1 MNLKKTFIITTILSL
16 VVIGIWELF
25 WRSQGVYPTLD
36 DNEALWAMQRS
47 RVEEASSNN
56 VLLMGSSRVL
66 FDIQLNEWEAQTGIR
81 PIQLASVGS
90 SPLPIFHDVV
100 TNTNF
105 AGTIVVGV
113 TPGLFFSTTA
123 PNAQPWQWPQSKVD
137 YYKKRTY
144 AQISNHI
151 LSLPLQKNL
160 AFLSDDQGIDGIK
173 LEELVGKIN
182 IGNRIIDPMPPFHEF
197 GEIAEDRNNVM
208 KQITVTDTAYANSVI
223 KVWQFFMKG
232 AASGP
237 PPDKAST
244 MTFFLND
251 LKVFEA
257 RGGRVILIRCPS
269 SGSVRLGENMGVP
282 RASFWNDLVK
292 QANVPSYHFED
303 YNNLK
308 GLICPEESHLSEEDA
323 QYFTTELV
331 KIMKN
336 DSILINL
343 KSTNHAL

>member
-1 MNLKKTFIITTILSL
+1 MNLKKSFIIAAIISL
-16 VVIGIWELF
+16 VVIGAWELF

-36 DNEALWAMQRS
+36 DNEALWAVQRS

-66 FDIQLNEWEAQTGIR
+66 FDMQLDEWEAQIGIR

-100 TNTNF
+100 ANTSF
-105 AGTIVVGV
+105 AGTIIVGV
-113 TPGLFFSTTA
+113 APGLFFSTTS
-123 PNAQPWQWPQSKVD
+123 PDVQSWQWPQSKVD

-144 AQISNHI
+144 AQISNHL

-160 AFLSDDQGIDGIK
+160 AFLSDDQGVDGIK
-173 LEELVGKIN
+173 LKELVGKIN
-182 IGNRIIDPMPPFHEF
+182 IGNRVVDPMPPFHQF
-197 GEIAEDRNNVM
+197 GEIAEDRNLKM

-223 KVWQFFMKG
+223 KVWQFFMKE

-257 RGGRVILIRCPS
+257 RGGRVILVRCPS
-269 SGSVRLGENMGVP
+269 NGSVREGEKMGVP
-282 RASFWNDLVK
+282 RATFWNDLVK
-292 QANVPSYHFED
+292 QANVPNYHFED
-303 YNNLK
+303 YDNLK
-308 GLICPEESHLSEEDA
+308 ELVCPEESHLSAEDA
-323 QYFTTELV
+323 QYFTTEIV

-336 DSILINL
+336 DGTLINL
-343 KSTNHAL
+343 KSTNNAL

>member
-1 MNLKKTFIITTILSL
+1 MDLKKTFIVTAILSI
-16 VVIGIWELF
+16 VAIGIWEYF
-25 WRSQGVYPTLD
+25 WRSKGVYPTLD
-36 DNEALWAMQRS
+36 DNEALWAMQRY
-47 RVEEASSNN
+47 RVEKAPSYNM
-56 VLLMGSSRVL
+56 LLMGSSRVL
-66 FDIQLNEWEAQTGIR
+66 FDIQLDEWEAEIGIR

-100 TNTNF
+100 ANTSF
-105 AGTIVVGV
+105 TGTIIVGV
-113 TPGLFFSTTA
+113 TPGLFFSTTS
-123 PNAQPWQWPQSKVD
+123 PDAQPWQWPQSKVD

-144 AQISNHI
+144 AQISNHL

-160 AFLSDDQGIDGIK
+160 AFISDDQGIDGIK
-173 LEELVGKIN
+173 LKELVGKIN
-182 IGNRIIDPMPPFHEF
+182 IGNRVVDPMPPFHEF
-197 GEIAEDRNNVM
+197 GEIAEDRNLKM

-237 PPDKAST
+237 PPDKNST
-244 MTFFLND
+244 IDFFLND

-257 RGGRVILIRCPS
+257 RGGQVILIRCPS
-269 SGSVRLGENMGVP
+269 SGSLRAGENMGIP
-282 RASFWNDLVK
+282 RAAFWDDLVK

-303 YNNLK
+303 YDNLK
-308 GLICPEESHLSEEDA
+308 GLICPEESHLSAEDA

-336 DSILINL
+336 DNTLINL
-343 KSTNHAL
+343 KSNKHAL